1 VNPIE
6 KMPEGIFGPTLSGK
20 STLAKAL
27 CGEFETQRGMR
38 ALVLDPHG
46 EKWAPNSKV
55 FTNEEKFW
63 ETVWAAR
70 RCVVVVEEASTTLRR
85 DREFMPAFTRIRHN
99 EHKLIVVG
107 HNGTD
112 LLPGMRRQLGTLYLF
127 LQDPDAA
134 AEWAKQMCDKR
145 LLEAQNLQQYEFL
158 KKVAYQA
165 PRKMKLSL

>member
-1 VNPIE
+1 
-6 KMPEGIFGPTLSGK
+6 MPEGIFGPTLCGK

-27 CGEFETQRGMR
+27 TREYEKQRGMR

-46 EKWAPNSKV
+46 EKWAEHSVV
-55 FTNEEKFW
+55 FTDEEKFW
-63 ETVWAAR
+63 ATVWESQH
-70 RCVVVVEEASTTLRR
+70 CIVIVEEASTTLRR

-99 EHKLIVVG
+99 HHKLIVIG

-134 AEWAKQMCDKR
+134 QEWAKQMCDKR
-145 LLEAQNLQQYEFL
+145 LIEAANLQQYEFL
-158 KKVAYQA
+158 KKVSFQA
-165 PRKMKLSL
+165 PVKLKLSL